1 MKIIGIDPGLK
12 GAVAHY
18 DTMSEVLTVLDND
31 FDKQK
36 FATPMFHQ
44 RFMGLPRADVAVLEN
59 VKINGGYKKSEGKGW
74 SAAANATL
82 QRGVGCLGSFAN
94 QVTETLVLVSPV
106 TWKGQLFLTE
116 DKQLS
121 MDIAHLRFP
130 KHKHQINRHDI
141 AEACLLISWYLHGDK
156 EIEIDD

>member
-18 DTMSEVLTVLDND
+18 DLFSDKLIILNND

-36 FATPMFHQ
+36 FATPMFH
-44 RFMGLPRADVAVLEN
+44 RKFMELPRADVAILEN

-94 QVTETLVLVSPV
+94 QVSDALVLTSPV
-106 TWKGQLFLTE
+106 TWKSQLFLTD

-130 KHKHQINRHDI
+130 RHKSQINRHDI
-141 AEACLLISWYLHGDK
+141 AEACLLISWYLHGDG
-156 EIEIDD
+156 EVEVDD